1 MTVTPFKAKAEERAK
16 LTKKDEEKEDV
27 ERPAKRMC
35 SQYEKQMAK
44 MSGGDLQTD
53 LLEYVASYRG
63 EQASPGQHPAA
74 LVTEI
79 FASDSD
85 DHNTL
90 HCQQLEG
97 WYHDYAKLRNMT
109 YLFKKPDSVVVD
121 PSMDGET
128 IKVPIT
134 CLKFCPPED
143 GFPAPSTLQLALRF
157 SRVLEIY
164 EHDGRHHADMTT
176 EQRLQDVVTEFNQSS
191 GLQAKHRIEG
201 DRLGAV
207 YNLLTGTT
215 DESREIIRA
224 HLDAH
229 KWAYCAFSTEQFKG
243 ARWMLTASPKAS
255 SCPPE
260 LRKCLTVTA
269 HSQCLHLRLVI
280 KMFLD
285 QGRRLRPSARARARL
300 SSGHFDQICDF
311 ACVFSHVWQ
320 EARLLASWN
329 EEKDQAMEKAFFM
342 RDYSAEIEAAVTAK
356 LSSWKPQHLS
366 LWVDLVEPP
375 AGPTAV
381 ASAVEIV
388 EMEDAAQAA
397 RFREVSAKLSQDIAS
412 MTAFNTASNET
423 SRRSHVV
430 NVMHQKAQMTV
441 GKQLCETFME
451 KQCRISLVT
460 KKDGFDT
467 GLDSFIRSAAAS
479 HKVTPTDVDCILY
492 FDCAKLGVLSQAE
505 INLIGDYAEKTLFRN
520 IQRLML
526 RSVLVLL
533 PPLLCGSES
542 GGSLRGDYRFCTS
555 QLWLRQSLNSE
566 SFPKALDERSF
577 VVPGEAFLSHDT
589 RRSLTDLQETAQ
601 WLGGAAV
608 CQSILESL
616 TGGRK
621 NFHAAVVLHPT
632 LYDGC
637 VEIASVRA
645 GFSVLS
651 SSGQP
656 TNHNCGKEIVKTHLL
671 EAWKAGRPPMDKATP
686 RYKPTVW
693 RLRFWANEKC
703 IAPAKPLYHLPCD
716 LELAKGSCKRLV

>member
-342 RDYSAEIEAAVTAK
+342 RILGFPLFK
-356 LSSWKPQHLS
+356 
-366 LWVDLVEPP
+366 
-375 AGPTAV
+375 
-381 ASAVEIV
+381 
-388 EMEDAAQAA
+388 M
-397 RFREVSAKLSQDIAS
+397 
-412 MTAFNTASNET
+412 
-423 SRRSHVV
+423 
-430 NVMHQKAQMTV
+430 
-441 GKQLCETFME
+441 LCETFME

-492 FDCAKLGVLSQAE
+492 FDCTKLGVLSQAE